1 MELHQ
6 LRYLVAVAETGSFT
20 RAAERNHISQP
31 SLSQQIIN
39 LEHELNHK
47 LFHRLGRR
55 AVPTEVGAAF
65 LEHARRI
72 LTEVDGT
79 LRELRDDPHALRR
92 ITVGATPT
100 IAPYLLPRLLARCRE
115 AHPNLQIQTQENFRN
130 PLIRAVVEGELDLAI
145 TSLPV
150 SDRRLHVEAVFSEPL
165 LLVVGN
171 KHRLATKPR
180 VTPTDLADEIFV
192 LPGDGSSLAQQIQR
206 FCGDNDFEPHIGHRC
221 AQIAT
226 VKSIVALGAG
236 ISILP
241 LMARAPEDAESLTY
255 RDLAGHAPKR
265 EICVLRHLQRYQSRG
280 AEQFLTILRET
291 LAALPSR
298 AG

>member
-20 RAAERNHISQP
+20 RASERNHISQP
-31 SLSQQIIN
+31 SLSQQIIK
-39 LEHELNHK
+39 LERELGHK

-55 AVPTEVGAAF
+55 AVPTEVGAVF
-65 LEHARRI
+65 LERARRI
-72 LTEVDGT
+72 LAEVDGT
-79 LRELRDDPHALRR
+79 LRELRDDPHAQRR
-92 ITVGATPT
+92 ITVGSTPT

-115 AHPNLQIQTQENFRN
+115 AHPNLQVQTQENFRN
-130 PLIRAVVEGELDLAI
+130 PLARAVVEGELDLVI
-145 TSLPV
+145 ISLPV
-150 SDRRLHVEAVFSEPL
+150 SDRRLHIEPIFSEPL
-165 LLVVGN
+165 LLVVGK

-180 VTPTDLADEIFV
+180 VTPMDLADEIFV

-226 VKSIVALGAG
+226 VKALVALGAG

-265 EICVLRHLQRYQSRG
+265 EIGVLRHLQRYQSRG
-280 AEQFLTILRET
+280 AEQFLAILRET
-291 LAALPSR
+291 LASLPSR
-298 AG
+298 VS

>member
-6 LRYLVAVAETGSFT
+6 LRYVVAVAETGSFT
-20 RAAERNHISQP
+20 RASERNHISQP
-31 SLSQQIIN
+31 SLSQQIIK

-55 AVPTEVGAAF
+55 AVPTELGAAF
-65 LEHARRI
+65 LERARRI
-72 LTEVDGT
+72 LAEVDGT

-100 IAPYLLPRLLARCRE
+100 IAPYLLPRLLMRCQQS
-115 AHPNLQIQTQENFRN
+115 HPNLQVQTQENFRN
-130 PLIRAVVEGELDLAI
+130 PLIRSVVEGELDLAI
-145 TSLPV
+145 LSLPV
-150 SDRRLHVEAVFSEPL
+150 SDRRLHVERMFSEPL
-165 LLVVGN
+165 LLVVGK

-180 VTPTDLADEIFV
+180 VTPADLVDEIFV

-206 FCGDNDFEPHIGHRC
+206 FCGDNDFEPHLGHRC

-226 VKSIVALGAG
+226 VKALVALGAG

-241 LMARAPEDAESLTY
+241 LMTRAPEDVESLIY
-255 RDLAGHAPKR
+255 LDLAGQAPKR
-265 EICVLRHLQRYQSRG
+265 EIGVLRHLQRYQSRG
-280 AEQFLTILRET
+280 AEQFLAILRET
-291 LAALPSR
+291 LAALPNR
-298 AG
+298 MA